1 MTQPVHCCSRR
12 IAALVLGKNER
23 TLKRWCDDGELEI
36 GAGDA
41 SGRAMVS
48 LHAVLSRFGHAADP
62 DLPELILEADR
73 GDAAAQNDLG
83 MLLLQEGHSG
93 SAFELFQ
100 ESAQQDYPEA
110 MHWLYQCYMKGLG
123 VERDENLAMMWLHQA
138 AAHGHAIAKA
148 QADALRDLAVRQLQ
162 SGADPHRD

>member
-1 MTQPVHCCSRR
+1 MTQPAYCSRR
-12 IAALVLGKNER
+12 IAALVLGKNDR
-23 TLKRWCDDGELEI
+23 TLKRWCDDGELESRVE
-36 GAGDA
+36 DA

-48 LHAVLSRFGHAADP
+48 LSAVLSRLEHSPDP
-62 DLPELILEADR
+62 DLPELILEADQ

-83 MLLLQEGHSG
+83 MLLLQEGRPG

-100 ESAQQDYPEA
+100 ESAQLDYPEA

-148 QADALRDLAVRQLQ
+148 QADALRDLAMRQLQ
-162 SGADPHRD
+162 SGAGLHRD